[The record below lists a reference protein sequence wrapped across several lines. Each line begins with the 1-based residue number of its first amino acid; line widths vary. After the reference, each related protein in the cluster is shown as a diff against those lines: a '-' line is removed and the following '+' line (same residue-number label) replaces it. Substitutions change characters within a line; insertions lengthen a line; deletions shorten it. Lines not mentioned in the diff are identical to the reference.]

1 MKKAN
6 ACAQA
11 APNANEPGTGRIL
24 FCEKKSQTDPTE
36 FLRTNMEVDGSYLLA
51 RTLKEEG
58 VEHLFFLMGGPNY
71 EIINNSEDFGIKTID
86 FRHEQAASMAAHA
99 YARVTGKPGVTTAAS
114 GPGTLNLLTG
124 QYTAFV
130 DCAPMIT
137 LGGAGPISDFG
148 RDGFQE
154 IDQVA
159 IFEPVSKA
167 VMRPTDPARYPEQ
180 ISAAFRIATSGRPG
194 PVYIDCNEDVL
205 YGKVEEADA
214 VAPTRAAGR
223 ARPAG
228 DPDLVKQAVQ
238 LLSEASSPI
247 VFAGGG
253 VWWSQAYD
261 ELRQFVERTGIPFYT
276 SPMSRGLIPDD
287 HALSF
292 PAARSGAFR
301 QADVV
306 LVVGT
311 RFNWMMT
318 FGRRIS
324 EKSKIIQIDIHGAE
338 LGHNRSIEIG
348 IEGDA
353 KAVLQQMIDEA
364 DRTGFESKANS
375 KWIETLRQADLDRR
389 ERVAPLENS
398 EQQPIH
404 PLRLCKEL
412 REVMDRDAILTVDG
426 NEILH
431 YGRQSMPTYVPG
443 HRLNSGPSG
452 CMGVGLPYAIGAK
465 IAKPDK
471 QVVALHGDGSL
482 GMNVQDFDTAV
493 RHNLPMVIVVS
504 NNEGWTARVEGIRKP
519 GRELGFTRFDRVA
532 EALGGHG
539 ELVEDPNDIKPALER
554 AFDAGVPAIVNV
566 RTDPTARALS
576 SFVGSKME

>member
-1 MKKAN
+1 
-6 ACAQA
+6 
-11 APNANEPGTGRIL
+11 
-24 FCEKKSQTDPTE
+24 
-36 FLRTNMEVDGSYLLA
+36 MEVDGSYLVA

-71 EIINNSEDFGIKTID
+71 EIINNAEDMGIRTID
-86 FRHEQAASMAAHA
+86 FRHEHAAAMAAHA

-124 QYTAFV
+124 QYTAFI

-154 IDQVA
+154 IDQVG
-159 IFEPVSKA
+159 IFESVSKA
-167 VMRPTDPARYPEQ
+167 VMRPTDAARYPEHV
-180 ISAAFRIATSGRPG
+180 STAFRLATTGRPG

-205 YGKVEEADA
+205 YSKLDEDDA
-214 VAPTRAAGR
+214 VSPSRPSSS

-228 DPDLVKQAVQ
+228 DPDQINAAIKMLADA
-238 LLSEASSPI
+238 ESPI

-276 SPMSRGLIPDD
+276 APMSRGLIPDD
-287 HALSF
+287 HELSF
-292 PAARSGAFR
+292 PAARSSAFR
-301 QADVV
+301 QTDTV

-318 FGRRIS
+318 FGKRIAADA
-324 EKSKIIQIDIHGAE
+324 KIIQIDIHGAE
-338 LGHNRSIEIG
+338 IGHNRSVDIG

-353 KAVLQQMIDEA
+353 RAVLQQLNEAADTIGFQSKSDSKWVESLREA
-364 DRTGFESKANS
+364 DES
-375 KWIETLRQADLDRR
+375 RR

-398 EQQPIH
+398 DQRPIH

-412 REVMDRDAILTVDG
+412 RDVMDRDAILAVDG

-443 HRLNSGPSG
+443 HRLNSGPTG

-465 IAKPDK
+465 IAKPDT

-482 GMNVQDFDTAV
+482 GMNIQDFDTAV
-493 RHNLPMVIVVS
+493 R
-504 NNEGWTARVEGIRKP
+504 
-519 GRELGFTRFDRVA
+519 
-532 EALGGHG
+532 
-539 ELVEDPNDIKPALER
+539 
-554 AFDAGVPAIVNV
+554 
-566 RTDPTARALS
+566 
-576 SFVGSKME
+576 

>member
-1 MKKAN
+1 
-6 ACAQA
+6 
-11 APNANEPGTGRIL
+11 
-24 FCEKKSQTDPTE
+24 
-36 FLRTNMEVDGSYLLA
+36 MEVEGSYLVA

-58 VEHLFFLMGGPNY
+58 VEHLFYLMGGPNY
-71 EIINNSEDFGIKTID
+71 EIVNNSEDFGIKVTD

-124 QYTAFV
+124 QYTAWA

-154 IDQVA
+154 IDQVSV
-159 IFEPVSKA
+159 FEPVSKA
-167 VMRPTDPARYPEQ
+167 VMRPTDPGRYPEH
-180 ISAAFRIATSGRPG
+180 ISSAFRIATSGRPG
-194 PVYIDCNEDVL
+194 PVYIDMNEDVV
-205 YGKVEEADA
+205 YGKVEESEA
-214 VAPTRAAGR
+214 VSPSRAVGR

-228 DPDLVKQAVQ
+228 DPDLIKQAVKM
-238 LLSEASSPI
+238 LSEASSPMI
-247 VFAGGG
+247 FAGGG

-261 ELRQFVERTGIPFYT
+261 ELRQLVERMGIPFYT
-276 SPMSRGLIPDD
+276 SPMSRGLLPDD
-287 HALSF
+287 HDMSF

-301 QADVV
+301 GADVV

-311 RFNWMMT
+311 RMNWMLT
-318 FGRRIS
+318 FGQRIAAQ
-324 EKSKIIQIDIHGAE
+324 SKIIQIDILGSE
-338 LGHNRSIEIG
+338 LGHNRSVDVG

-353 KAVLQQMIDEA
+353 KTVLQQMIDEA
-364 DRTGFESKANS
+364 ERSGFESKAES
-375 KWIETLRQADLDRR
+375 KWIETLREADLSRR

-398 EQQPIH
+398 EQRPIH

-412 REVMDRDAILTVDG
+412 RDVMDRDAILAVDG

-431 YGRQSMPTYVPG
+431 FGRQSMPTFVPG

-452 CMGVGLPYAIGAK
+452 CMGVGLPYALGAQL
-465 IAKPDK
+465 AKPDK

-482 GMNVQDFDTAV
+482 GLNIQDFDTAV
-493 RHNLPMVIVVS
+493 RHNLPIVIVVS

-519 GRELGFTRFDRVA
+519 GRELGFTRFDKVA

-539 ELVEDPNDIKPALER
+539 ELVEDPNDIRPALER
-554 AFDAGVPAIVNV
+554 AFAAGVPAIVNV

-576 SFVGSKME
+576 AFVGSKME

>member
-1 MKKAN
+1 
-6 ACAQA
+6 
-11 APNANEPGTGRIL
+11 
-24 FCEKKSQTDPTE
+24 
-36 FLRTNMEVDGSYLLA
+36 MEVDGSYLVA

-86 FRHEQAASMAAHA
+86 FRHEQAASMAAHG
-99 YARVTGKPGVTTAAS
+99 YARVTGRPGVTTAAS

-154 IDQVA
+154 IDQVG

-180 ISAAFRIATSGRPG
+180 VSAAFRTATSGRPG

-205 YGKVEEADA
+205 YGKVDEADA
-214 VAPTRAAGR
+214 AAPPRAVGR
-223 ARPAG
+223 ARPSG
-228 DPDLVKQAVQ
+228 DPDLVRQAVK
-238 LLSEASSPI
+238 LLSEASSPMI
-247 VFAGGG
+247 FAGGG

-276 SPMSRGLIPDD
+276 SPMSRGLLPDD
-287 HALSF
+287 HEMSF

-311 RFNWMMT
+311 RFNWMIT
-318 FGRRIS
+318 FGNRIAPT
-324 EKSKIIQIDIHGAE
+324 SKIIQIDIHGAE
-338 LGHNRSIEIG
+338 LGHNRSIDIG

-353 KAVLQQMIDEA
+353 KAVLKQMID
-364 DRTGFESKANS
+364 DVGRSGFESKAES

-398 EQQPIH
+398 EQRPIH

-412 REVMDRDAILTVDG
+412 RDVMDRDAILAVDG

-431 YGRQSMPTYVPG
+431 YGRQSVPTYFPG

-465 IAKPDK
+465 IAKPEK

-482 GMNVQDFDTAV
+482 GMNIQDFDTAV
-493 RHNLPMVIVVS
+493 RHNLPIVIVVS

-519 GRELGFTRFDRVA
+519 GRELGFTRFDKVA
-532 EALGGHG
+532 EALGGYG
-539 ELVEDPNDIKPALER
+539 ELVEDPNDIRPALER

-576 SFVGSKME
+576 RFVGSKME

>member
-1 MKKAN
+1 
-6 ACAQA
+6 
-11 APNANEPGTGRIL
+11 
-24 FCEKKSQTDPTE
+24 
-36 FLRTNMEVDGSYLLA
+36 
-51 RTLKEEG
+51 
-58 VEHLFFLMGGPNY
+58 
-71 EIINNSEDFGIKTID
+71 
-86 FRHEQAASMAAHA
+86 
-99 YARVTGKPGVTTAAS
+99 
-114 GPGTLNLLTG
+114 
-124 QYTAFV
+124 
-130 DCAPMIT
+130 MIT
-137 LGGAGPISDFG
+137 LGGAGPISYFG

-180 ISAAFRIATSGRPG
+180 ISAAFRTATSGRPG

-205 YGKVEEADA
+205 YAQVEEADA
-214 VAPTRAAGR
+214 AAPPRAMAR

-228 DPDLVKQAVQ
+228 DGDLVKQAVQ
-238 LLSEASSPI
+238 LLSEASSPMI
-247 VFAGGG
+247 FAGGG

-276 SPMSRGLIPDD
+276 SPMSRGLLPDD
-287 HALSF
+287 HEMSF
-292 PAARSGAFR
+292 PAARSSAFR

-311 RFNWMMT
+311 RLNWMLT
-318 FGRRIS
+318 FGNRIAAT
-324 EKSKIIQIDIHGAE
+324 SKIIQIDIHGAE
-338 LGHNRSIEIG
+338 LGHNRSIDIG

-364 DRTGFESKANS
+364 NRTGFESKADS

-412 REVMDRDAILTVDG
+412 RDVMDRDAILTVDG

-431 YGRQSMPTYVPG
+431 FGRQSMPTYYPG

-482 GMNVQDFDTAV
+482 GMNIQDFDTAV
-493 RHNLPMVIVVS
+493 RYNLPIVIVVS

-519 GRELGFTRFDRVA
+519 GRELGFTRIDKVA
-532 EALGGHG
+532 EALGGYG
-539 ELVEDPNDIKPALER
+539 ELVEDPNDIRPALER

-566 RTDPTARALS
+566 HTDPTARALS
-576 SFVGSKME
+576 AFVGSKME

>member
-1 MKKAN
+1 
-6 ACAQA
+6 
-11 APNANEPGTGRIL
+11 
-24 FCEKKSQTDPTE
+24 
-36 FLRTNMEVDGSYLLA
+36 MEVDGSYLVA

-71 EIINNSEDFGIKTID
+71 EIINNAEDMGIRTID
-86 FRHEQAASMAAHA
+86 FRHEQAAAMAAHA

-124 QYTAFV
+124 QYTAFI

-154 IDQVA
+154 IDQVG

-167 VMRPTDPARYPEQ
+167 VMRPTDAARYPEHV
-180 ISAAFRIATSGRPG
+180 STAFRLATTGRPG

-205 YGKVEEADA
+205 YSKLDEDDA
-214 VAPTRAAGR
+214 VSPSRPSSA

-228 DPDLVKQAVQ
+228 DPDQINAAIKMLADA
-238 LLSEASSPI
+238 ESPI

-276 SPMSRGLIPDD
+276 APMSRGLIPDD
-287 HALSF
+287 HELSF
-292 PAARSGAFR
+292 PAARSSAFR
-301 QADVV
+301 QTDTV

-318 FGRRIS
+318 FGKRIAADA
-324 EKSKIIQIDIHGAE
+324 KIIQIDIHGAE
-338 LGHNRSIEIG
+338 IGHNRSVDIG

-353 KAVLQQMIDEA
+353 RTVLQQLNEAADTIGFQSKSDSKWVESLREA
-364 DRTGFESKANS
+364 DES
-375 KWIETLRQADLDRR
+375 RR
-389 ERVAPLENS
+389 ARVAPLENS
-398 EQQPIH
+398 DQRPIH

-412 REVMDRDAILTVDG
+412 RDVMDRDAILAVDG

-443 HRLNSGPSG
+443 HRLNSGPTG

-465 IAKPDK
+465 IAKPDT

-482 GMNVQDFDTAV
+482 GMNIQDFDTAV
-493 RHNLPMVIVVS
+493 RHNLPIVIVVS

-519 GRELGFTRFDRVA
+519 GRELGFTRFDKIA
-532 EALGGHG
+532 ESLGGHG
-539 ELVEDPNDIKPALER
+539 ELVEEPKDIRPALER

-576 SFVGSKME
+576 NFVGSKME

>member
-1 MKKAN
+1 
-6 ACAQA
+6 
-11 APNANEPGTGRIL
+11 
-24 FCEKKSQTDPTE
+24 
-36 FLRTNMEVDGSYLLA
+36 MEVDGSYLLA

-180 ISAAFRIATSGRPG
+180 VSAAFRIATSGRPG

-261 ELRQFVERTGIPFYT
+261 ELRQLVERTGIPFYT

-353 KAVLQQMIDEA
+353 KAVLQQMIHEA

>member
-1 MKKAN
+1 
-6 ACAQA
+6 
-11 APNANEPGTGRIL
+11 
-24 FCEKKSQTDPTE
+24 
-36 FLRTNMEVDGSYLLA
+36 MEVEGSYLVA

-71 EIINNSEDFGIKTID
+71 EIINNAEDFGIKVTD
-86 FRHEQAASMAAHA
+86 FRHEQAASMAAHG

-124 QYTAFV
+124 QYTAWA

-154 IDQVA
+154 VDQVGV
-159 IFEPVSKA
+159 FEPISKA
-167 VMRPTDPARYPEQ
+167 VMRPTDPARYPEH
-180 ISAAFRIATSGRPG
+180 ISTAFRLSTSGRPG
-194 PVYIDCNEDVL
+194 PVYVDCNEDVL
-205 YGKVEEADA
+205 YGKVEEAEVPSA
-214 VAPTRAAGR
+214 TRVSGR

-228 DPDLVKQAVQ
+228 DPDLIKQAVK
-238 LLSEASSPI
+238 LLSQSKRPI

-253 VWWSQAYD
+253 VWWSQAYS
-261 ELRQFVERTGIPFYT
+261 ELRSLVERTGIPFYT
-276 SPMSRGLIPDD
+276 SPMSRGLLPDD
-287 HALSF
+287 HEMSF

-301 QADVV
+301 RADVV

-318 FGRRIS
+318 FGKRIA
-324 EKSKIIQIDIHGAE
+324 EESKVIQIDIHGAE
-338 LGHNRSIEIG
+338 LGHNRSVDVG

-353 KAVLQQMIDEA
+353 KIVLQQMIDQVEL
-364 DRTGFESKANS
+364 TGFESKAGTE
-375 KWIETLRQADLDRR
+375 WIESLREADAARR

-398 EQQPIH
+398 TQRPIH
-404 PLRLCKEL
+404 PLRLCKDL
-412 REVMDRDAILTVDG
+412 RDVMDRDAILTVDG

-431 YGRQSMPTYVPG
+431 FGRQSMPTYVPG

-465 IAKPDK
+465 MAKPDK

-493 RHNLPMVIVVS
+493 RHNLPIIIVVS

-519 GRELGFTRFDRVA
+519 GRELGFTRFDKIA

-539 ELVEDPNDIKPALER
+539 ELVEDPEDLTGAFER

-566 RTDPTARALS
+566 RTDPTSRALS
-576 SFVGSKME
+576 NFVGSKME

>member
-1 MKKAN
+1 
-6 ACAQA
+6 
-11 APNANEPGTGRIL
+11 
-24 FCEKKSQTDPTE
+24 
-36 FLRTNMEVDGSYLLA
+36 MEVDGSYLVA

-86 FRHEQAASMAAHA
+86 FRHEQAASMAAHG
-99 YARVTGKPGVTTAAS
+99 YARVTGRPGVTTAAS

-154 IDQVA
+154 IDQVG

-180 ISAAFRIATSGRPG
+180 VSAAFRTATSGRPG

-205 YGKVEEADA
+205 YGKVDEADA
-214 VAPTRAAGR
+214 AAPPRAVGR
-223 ARPAG
+223 ARPSG
-228 DPDLVKQAVQ
+228 DPDLVRQAVK
-238 LLSEASSPI
+238 LLSEASSPMI
-247 VFAGGG
+247 FAGGG

-276 SPMSRGLIPDD
+276 SPMSRGLLPDD
-287 HALSF
+287 HEMSF

-318 FGRRIS
+318 FGNRIAPT
-324 EKSKIIQIDIHGAE
+324 SKIIQIDIHGAE
-338 LGHNRSIEIG
+338 LGHNRSIDIG

-353 KAVLQQMIDEA
+353 KAVLKQMIDEVG
-364 DRTGFESKANS
+364 RSGFESKAES

-398 EQQPIH
+398 EQRPIH

-412 REVMDRDAILTVDG
+412 RDVMDRDAILAVDG

-431 YGRQSMPTYVPG
+431 YGRQSVPTYFPG

-465 IAKPDK
+465 IAKPEK

-482 GMNVQDFDTAV
+482 GMNIQDFDTAV
-493 RHNLPMVIVVS
+493 RHNLPIVIVVS

-519 GRELGFTRFDRVA
+519 GRELGFTRFDKVA
-532 EALGGHG
+532 EALGGYG
-539 ELVEDPNDIKPALER
+539 ELVEDPNDIRPALER

-566 RTDPTARALS
+566 RSDPTARALS
-576 SFVGSKME
+576 RFVGSKME

>member
-1 MKKAN
+1 
-6 ACAQA
+6 
-11 APNANEPGTGRIL
+11 
-24 FCEKKSQTDPTE
+24 
-36 FLRTNMEVDGSYLLA
+36 MEVDGSYLVA

-71 EIINNSEDFGIKTID
+71 EIVNNSEDFGIKTID
-86 FRHEQAASMAAHA
+86 FRHEQAASMAAHG

-154 IDQVA
+154 IDQVS

-167 VMRPTDPARYPEQ
+167 VMRPTDPARYPDH
-180 ISAAFRIATSGRPG
+180 ISTAFRIATSGRPG

-205 YGKVEEADA
+205 YGKVDEAD
-214 VAPTRAAGR
+214 VIAPTRPVSR
-223 ARPAG
+223 SRPTG
-228 DPDLVKQAVQ
+228 DPDLVRQAVQ
-238 LLSEASSPI
+238 LLSEASSPMI
-247 VFAGGG
+247 FAGGG

-276 SPMSRGLIPDD
+276 SPMSRGLLPDD
-287 HALSF
+287 HEMSF

-318 FGRRIS
+318 FGRRIAAG
-324 EKSKIIQIDIHGAE
+324 SKVIQIDIHGAE
-338 LGHNRSIEIG
+338 LGHNRSIDVG

-353 KAVLQQMIDEA
+353 RAVLQQMLDEA
-364 DRTGFESKANS
+364 DRTGFESKENS
-375 KWIETLRQADLDRR
+375 KWVETLRQADLDRR

-398 EQQPIH
+398 EQRPIH

-412 REVMDRDAILTVDG
+412 RDVMDRDAILTVDG

-431 YGRQSMPTYVPG
+431 FGRQSVPTYVPG

-452 CMGVGLPYAIGAK
+452 CMGVGLPYALGAK
-465 IAKPDK
+465 IARPDK

-482 GMNVQDFDTAV
+482 GLNIQDFDTAV
-493 RHNLPMVIVVS
+493 RHNLPIVIVVS

-539 ELVEDPNDIKPALER
+539 ELVEDPNEIRPALER

-576 SFVGSKME
+576 RFVGSKME

>member
-1 MKKAN
+1 
-6 ACAQA
+6 
-11 APNANEPGTGRIL
+11 
-24 FCEKKSQTDPTE
+24 
-36 FLRTNMEVDGSYLLA
+36 MEVDGSYLLA

-86 FRHEQAASMAAHA
+86 FRHEQAASMAAHG

-180 ISAAFRIATSGRPG
+180 VSAAFRIATSGRPG

-205 YGKVEEADA
+205 YGKVEEADV

-228 DPDLVKQAVQ
+228 DPDLVRQAVQ

-261 ELRQFVERTGIPFYT
+261 ELRQLVERTGIPFYT

-338 LGHNRSIEIG
+338 LGHNRSIDIG

>member
-1 MKKAN
+1 
-6 ACAQA
+6 
-11 APNANEPGTGRIL
+11 
-24 FCEKKSQTDPTE
+24 
-36 FLRTNMEVDGSYLLA
+36 MEVDGSYLLA

-71 EIINNSEDFGIKTID
+71 EIINNSEDLGIKAID
-86 FRHEQAASMAAHA
+86 FRHEQAASMAAHG

-124 QYTAFV
+124 QYTAWA

-137 LGGAGPISDFG
+137 LGGAGPIEDFG

-154 IDQVA
+154 IDQVSV
-159 IFEPVSKA
+159 FEPISKA
-167 VMRPTDPARYPEQ
+167 VMRPTDPARYPEH
-180 ISAAFRIATSGRPG
+180 ISTAFRLATTGRPG

-205 YGKVEEADA
+205 YGKVDESEA
-214 VAPTRAAGR
+214 VIPTRVSGR

-228 DPDLVKQAVQ
+228 DPDQIKQAIKM
-238 LLSEASSPI
+238 LSEADSPM

-253 VWWSQAYD
+253 VWWSQAHN
-261 ELRQFVERTGIPFYT
+261 ELRQLVERLGIPFYT
-276 SPMSRGLIPDD
+276 SPMSRGLLPDD
-287 HALSF
+287 HEMSF

-311 RFNWMMT
+311 RMNWMMT
-318 FGRRIS
+318 FGKRIAA
-324 EKSKIIQIDIHGAE
+324 ESKLIQIDIHGAE
-338 LGHNRSIEIG
+338 LGHNRSVDIG

-353 KAVLQQMIDEA
+353 KAVLQQLIDEA
-364 DRTGFESKANS
+364 ERTGFESKS
-375 KWIETLRQADLDRR
+375 DSPWIETLREADLARR

-398 EQQPIH
+398 DQRPIH

-412 REVMDRDAILTVDG
+412 RDVMDRDAILTVDG

-431 YGRQSMPTYVPG
+431 YGRQSMPTYEPG

-471 QVVALHGDGSL
+471 QVVSLHGDGSL

-493 RHNLPMVIVVS
+493 RHNLPIVVVVS

-519 GRELGFTRFDRVA
+519 GRELGFTRFDKVA

-539 ELVEDPNDIKPALER
+539 ELVEDPKDLQPALER

-576 SFVGSKME
+576 RFVGSKME

>member
-1 MKKAN
+1 
-6 ACAQA
+6 
-11 APNANEPGTGRIL
+11 
-24 FCEKKSQTDPTE
+24 
-36 FLRTNMEVDGSYLLA
+36 MEVDGSYLLA

-58 VEHLFFLMGGPNY
+58 VEHLFYLMGGPNY
-71 EIINNSEDFGIKTID
+71 EIINHSEDLGIKAID
-86 FRHEQAASMAAHA
+86 FRHEQAASMAAHG

-124 QYTAFV
+124 QYTAWV
-130 DCAPMIT
+130 DGAPMIT
-137 LGGAGPISDFG
+137 LGGAGPIEDFG
-148 RDGFQE
+148 RGGFQE
-154 IDQVA
+154 VDQVG
-159 IFEPVSKA
+159 IFEPISKA
-167 VMRPTDPARYPEQ
+167 VMRPTDPVRYPEQ
-180 ISAAFRIATSGRPG
+180 ISTAFRIATTGRPG
-194 PVYIDCNEDVL
+194 PVYVDCNEDVL
-205 YGKVEEADA
+205 YGKVEESDA
-214 VAPTRAAGR
+214 AVPSRALGR

-228 DPDLVKQAVQ
+228 DPDLIKQAVKM
-238 LLSEASSPI
+238 LSEASNPM

-261 ELRQFVERTGIPFYT
+261 ELRLLVERMGIPFYT
-276 SPMSRGLIPDD
+276 SPMSRGLLPDD
-287 HALSF
+287 HEMSF

-301 QADVV
+301 GADVV

-311 RFNWMMT
+311 RMNWMMT
-318 FGRRIS
+318 FGERIAA
-324 EKSKIIQIDIHGAE
+324 ESKIIQIDIHGAE
-338 LGHNRSIEIG
+338 LGHNRSVDVG

-353 KAVLQQMIDEA
+353 KAVLQQFVDEA
-364 DRTGFESKANS
+364 DRIGFESKANS
-375 KWIETLRQADLDRR
+375 KWIEKLREADLSRR

-398 EQQPIH
+398 DQQPIH

-412 REVMDRDAILTVDG
+412 REVMDRDSILAVDG

-431 YGRQSMPTYVPG
+431 FGRQSMPTYMPG

-452 CMGVGLPYAIGAK
+452 CMGVGLPYALGAK

-482 GMNVQDFDTAV
+482 GMNIQDFDTAV
-493 RHNLPMVIVVS
+493 RHNLPVVIVVS

-519 GRELGFTRFDRVA
+519 GRELGFTRFDKVA

-539 ELVEDPNDIKPALER
+539 ELVEDPKDLKPAFER
-554 AFDAGVPAIVNV
+554 AFTSGVPAIVNV

-576 SFVGSKME
+576 RFVGSKME

>member
-1 MKKAN
+1 
-6 ACAQA
+6 
-11 APNANEPGTGRIL
+11 
-24 FCEKKSQTDPTE
+24 
-36 FLRTNMEVDGSYLLA
+36 MEVDGSYLVA

-86 FRHEQAASMAAHA
+86 FRHEQAASMAAHG
-99 YARVTGKPGVTTAAS
+99 YARVTGRPGVTTAAS

-154 IDQVA
+154 LDQVG

-180 ISAAFRIATSGRPG
+180 VSAAFRTATSGRPG

-205 YGKVEEADA
+205 YGKVDEADA
-214 VAPTRAAGR
+214 AAPPRAVGR
-223 ARPAG
+223 ARPSG
-228 DPDLVKQAVQ
+228 DPDLVRQAVK
-238 LLSEASSPI
+238 LLSEASSPMI
-247 VFAGGG
+247 FAGGG

-276 SPMSRGLIPDD
+276 SPMSRGLLPDD
-287 HALSF
+287 HEMSF

-311 RFNWMMT
+311 RFNWMIT
-318 FGRRIS
+318 FGNRIAPT
-324 EKSKIIQIDIHGAE
+324 SKIIQIDIHGAE
-338 LGHNRSIEIG
+338 LGHNRSIDIG

-353 KAVLQQMIDEA
+353 KAVLKQMIDEVG
-364 DRTGFESKANS
+364 RSGFESKAES

-398 EQQPIH
+398 EQRPIH

-412 REVMDRDAILTVDG
+412 RDVMDRDAIIAVDG

-431 YGRQSMPTYVPG
+431 YGRQSVPTYFPG

-465 IAKPDK
+465 IAKPEK

-482 GMNVQDFDTAV
+482 GMNIQDFDTAV
-493 RHNLPMVIVVS
+493 RHNLPIVIVVS

-519 GRELGFTRFDRVA
+519 GRELGFTRFDKVA
-532 EALGGHG
+532 EALGGYG
-539 ELVEDPNDIKPALER
+539 ELVEDPNDIRPALER

-576 SFVGSKME
+576 RFVGSKME

>member
-1 MKKAN
+1 
-6 ACAQA
+6 
-11 APNANEPGTGRIL
+11 
-24 FCEKKSQTDPTE
+24 
-36 FLRTNMEVDGSYLLA
+36 MEVEGSYLVA

-71 EIINNSEDFGIKTID
+71 EIINNAEDFGIKVTD
-86 FRHEQAASMAAHA
+86 FRHEQAASMAAHG

-124 QYTAFV
+124 QYTAWA

-154 IDQVA
+154 VDQVGV
-159 IFEPVSKA
+159 FEPISKA
-167 VMRPTDPARYPEQ
+167 VMRPTDPARYPEH
-180 ISAAFRIATSGRPG
+180 ISTAFRLSTSGRPG
-194 PVYIDCNEDVL
+194 PVYVDCNEDVL
-205 YGKVEEADA
+205 YGKVEETEVPSA
-214 VAPTRAAGR
+214 TRVSGR

-228 DPDLVKQAVQ
+228 DPDLIKQAVK
-238 LLSEASSPI
+238 LLSQSKRPI

-261 ELRQFVERTGIPFYT
+261 ELRTLVERTGIPFYT
-276 SPMSRGLIPDD
+276 SPMSRGLLPDD
-287 HALSF
+287 HEMSF

-301 QADVV
+301 RADVV

-318 FGRRIS
+318 FGKRIA
-324 EKSKIIQIDIHGAE
+324 EESKVIQIDIHGAE
-338 LGHNRSIEIG
+338 LGHNRSVDVG

-353 KAVLQQMIDEA
+353 KIVLQQMIDQVES
-364 DRTGFESKANS
+364 TGFESKAETE
-375 KWIETLRQADLDRR
+375 WIESLREADAARR

-398 EQQPIH
+398 TQRPIH
-404 PLRLCKEL
+404 PLRLCKDL
-412 REVMDRDAILTVDG
+412 RDVMDRDAILTVDG

-431 YGRQSMPTYVPG
+431 FGRQSMPTYVPG

-465 IAKPDK
+465 MAKPDK
-471 QVVALHGDGSL
+471 QVVSLHGDGSL

-493 RHNLPMVIVVS
+493 RHNLPIIIVVS

-519 GRELGFTRFDRVA
+519 GRELGFTRFDKIA

-539 ELVEDPNDIKPALER
+539 ELVEDPADLTGALAR

-566 RTDPTARALS
+566 RTDPTSRALS
-576 SFVGSKME
+576 NFVGSKME

>member
-1 MKKAN
+1 
-6 ACAQA
+6 
-11 APNANEPGTGRIL
+11 
-24 FCEKKSQTDPTE
+24 
-36 FLRTNMEVDGSYLLA
+36 MEVDGSYLVA

-71 EIINNSEDFGIKTID
+71 EIINNSEDFEIKTID
-86 FRHEQAASMAAHA
+86 FRHEQAASMAAHG

-180 ISAAFRIATSGRPG
+180 ISAAFRTATSGRPG

-205 YGKVEEADA
+205 YAKVEEADA
-214 VAPTRAAGR
+214 AAPPRAMAR

-228 DPDLVKQAVQ
+228 DGDLVKQAVQ
-238 LLSEASSPI
+238 LLSEASSPMI
-247 VFAGGG
+247 FAGGG

-276 SPMSRGLIPDD
+276 SPMSRGLLPDD
-287 HALSF
+287 HEMSF
-292 PAARSGAFR
+292 PAARSSAFR

-311 RFNWMMT
+311 RLNWMLT
-318 FGRRIS
+318 FGNRIAAT
-324 EKSKIIQIDIHGAE
+324 SKIIQIDIHGAE
-338 LGHNRSIEIG
+338 LGHNRSIDIG

-364 DRTGFESKANS
+364 DRTGFESKADS

-412 REVMDRDAILTVDG
+412 RDVMDRDAILTVDG

-431 YGRQSMPTYVPG
+431 FGRQSMPTYYPG

-482 GMNVQDFDTAV
+482 GMNIQDFDTAV
-493 RHNLPMVIVVS
+493 RYNLPIVIVVS

-519 GRELGFTRFDRVA
+519 GRELGFTRFDKVA
-532 EALGGHG
+532 EALGGYG
-539 ELVEDPNDIKPALER
+539 ELVEDPNDIRPALER

-566 RTDPTARALS
+566 HTDPTARALS
-576 SFVGSKME
+576 AFVGSKME

>member
-1 MKKAN
+1 
-6 ACAQA
+6 
-11 APNANEPGTGRIL
+11 
-24 FCEKKSQTDPTE
+24 
-36 FLRTNMEVDGSYLLA
+36 MEVEGSYLVA

-58 VEHLFFLMGGPNY
+58 VEHLFYLMGGPNY
-71 EIINNSEDFGIKTID
+71 EIVNNSEDFGIKVTD

-124 QYTAFV
+124 QYVAWA

-154 IDQVA
+154 IDQVSV
-159 IFEPVSKA
+159 FEPVSKA
-167 VMRPTDPARYPEQ
+167 VMRPTDPGRYPEH
-180 ISAAFRIATSGRPG
+180 ISTAFRIATSGRPG
-194 PVYIDCNEDVL
+194 PVYIDMNEDVV
-205 YGKVEEADA
+205 YGKVEESEA
-214 VAPTRAAGR
+214 VSPSRAVGR

-228 DPDLVKQAVQ
+228 DPDLIKQAVK
-238 LLSEASSPI
+238 LLSEASSPMI
-247 VFAGGG
+247 FAGGG

-261 ELRQFVERTGIPFYT
+261 ELRALVERMGIPFYT
-276 SPMSRGLIPDD
+276 SPMSRGLLPDD
-287 HALSF
+287 HEMSF

-301 QADVV
+301 GADVV

-311 RFNWMMT
+311 RMNWMLT
-318 FGRRIS
+318 FGQRIAAQ
-324 EKSKIIQIDIHGAE
+324 SKIIQIDILGSE
-338 LGHNRSIEIG
+338 LGHNRSVDVG

-353 KAVLQQMIDEA
+353 KTVLQQMIDEA
-364 DRTGFESKANS
+364 ECSGFESKAES
-375 KWIETLRQADLDRR
+375 KWIETLREADLSRR

-398 EQQPIH
+398 DQQPIH

-412 REVMDRDAILTVDG
+412 RDVMDRDAILAVDG

-431 YGRQSMPTYVPG
+431 FGRQSMPTYVPG

-452 CMGVGLPYAIGAK
+452 SMGVGLPYALGAQL
-465 IAKPDK
+465 AKPDK

-482 GMNVQDFDTAV
+482 GLNIMDFDTAV
-493 RHNLPMVIVVS
+493 RHNLPIVIVVS

-519 GRELGFTRFDRVA
+519 GRELGFTRFDKIA

-539 ELVEDPNDIKPALER
+539 ELVEDPKDIQPALER
-554 AFDAGVPAIVNV
+554 AFAAGVPAIVNV

-576 SFVGSKME
+576 AFVGSKME

>member
-1 MKKAN
+1 
-6 ACAQA
+6 
-11 APNANEPGTGRIL
+11 
-24 FCEKKSQTDPTE
+24 
-36 FLRTNMEVDGSYLLA
+36 MEVDGSYLVA

-86 FRHEQAASMAAHA
+86 FRHEQAASMAAHG
-99 YARVTGKPGVTTAAS
+99 YARVTGRPGVTTAAS

-154 IDQVA
+154 IDQVG

-180 ISAAFRIATSGRPG
+180 VSAAFRTATSGRPG

-205 YGKVEEADA
+205 YGKVDEADA
-214 VAPTRAAGR
+214 AAPPRAVGR
-223 ARPAG
+223 ARPSG
-228 DPDLVKQAVQ
+228 DPDLVRQAVK
-238 LLSEASSPI
+238 LLSEASSPMI
-247 VFAGGG
+247 FAGGG

-276 SPMSRGLIPDD
+276 SPMSRGLLPDD
-287 HALSF
+287 HEMSF

-311 RFNWMMT
+311 RFNWMIT
-318 FGRRIS
+318 FGNRIAPT
-324 EKSKIIQIDIHGAE
+324 SKIIQIDIHGAE
-338 LGHNRSIEIG
+338 LGHNRSIDIG

-353 KAVLQQMIDEA
+353 KAVLKQMIDEVG
-364 DRTGFESKANS
+364 RSGFESKAES

-398 EQQPIH
+398 EQRPIH

-412 REVMDRDAILTVDG
+412 RDVMDRDAILAVDG

-431 YGRQSMPTYVPG
+431 YGRQSVPTYFPG

-465 IAKPDK
+465 IAKPEK

-482 GMNVQDFDTAV
+482 GMNIQDFDTAV
-493 RHNLPMVIVVS
+493 RHNLPIVIVVS

-519 GRELGFTRFDRVA
+519 GRELGFTRFDKVA
-532 EALGGHG
+532 EALGGYG
-539 ELVEDPNDIKPALER
+539 ELVEDPNDIRPALER

-566 RTDPTARALS
+566 CTDPTARALS
-576 SFVGSKME
+576 RFVGSKME

>member
-1 MKKAN
+1 
-6 ACAQA
+6 
-11 APNANEPGTGRIL
+11 
-24 FCEKKSQTDPTE
+24 
-36 FLRTNMEVDGSYLLA
+36 MEVDGSYLVA

-71 EIINNSEDFGIKTID
+71 EIVNNSEDFGIKTID
-86 FRHEQAASMAAHA
+86 FRHEQAASMAAHG

-167 VMRPTDPARYPEQ
+167 VMRPTDPARYPDH
-180 ISAAFRIATSGRPG
+180 ISTAFRLATTGRPG

-205 YGKVEEADA
+205 YGKVDEAD
-214 VAPTRAAGR
+214 VIAPTRPVSR
-223 ARPAG
+223 SRPTG
-228 DPDLVKQAVQ
+228 DPDLVRQAVQ
-238 LLSEASSPI
+238 LLSEASSPMI
-247 VFAGGG
+247 FAGGG

-276 SPMSRGLIPDD
+276 SPMSRGLLPDD
-287 HALSF
+287 HEMSF

-318 FGRRIS
+318 FGRRIAAG
-324 EKSKIIQIDIHGAE
+324 SKVIQIDIHGAE
-338 LGHNRSIEIG
+338 LGHNRSIDVG

-353 KAVLQQMIDEA
+353 RAVLQQMLDEA
-364 DRTGFESKANS
+364 DRTGFESKENS
-375 KWIETLRQADLDRR
+375 KWVETLRQADLDRR

-398 EQQPIH
+398 EQRPIH

-412 REVMDRDAILTVDG
+412 RDVMDRDAILTVDG

-431 YGRQSMPTYVPG
+431 FGRQSVPTYVPG

-452 CMGVGLPYAIGAK
+452 CMGVGLPYALGAK
-465 IAKPDK
+465 IARPDK

-482 GMNVQDFDTAV
+482 GLNIQDFDTAV
-493 RHNLPMVIVVS
+493 RHNLPIVIVVS

-539 ELVEDPNDIKPALER
+539 ELVEDPNEIRPALER

-576 SFVGSKME
+576 RFVGSKME

>member
-1 MKKAN
+1 
-6 ACAQA
+6 
-11 APNANEPGTGRIL
+11 
-24 FCEKKSQTDPTE
+24 
-36 FLRTNMEVDGSYLLA
+36 MEVDGSYLVA

-71 EIINNSEDFGIKTID
+71 EIINNSADFGIKVTD

-99 YARVTGKPGVTTAAS
+99 YARVTGRPGVTTAAS

-154 IDQVA
+154 IDQVG

-180 ISAAFRIATSGRPG
+180 VSTAFRIATSGRPG
-194 PVYIDCNEDVL
+194 PVYIDCNEDIL
-205 YGKVEEADA
+205 YGKVELKN
-214 VAPTRAAGR
+214 AAMPAGALGR

-228 DPDLVKQAVQ
+228 DHDLIKRAVKM
-238 LLSEASSPI
+238 LSEASSPI

-276 SPMSRGLIPDD
+276 SPMSRGLLPDD
-287 HALSF
+287 HEMSF

-301 QADVV
+301 GADVV

-318 FGRRIS
+318 FGNRIAT
-324 EKSKIIQIDIHGAE
+324 ESKVIQIDIHGAE
-338 LGHNRSIEIG
+338 IGHNRSVDIG

-353 KAVLQQMIDEA
+353 KSVLQQML
-364 DRTGFESKANS
+364 DRVESSGFKSKANS
-375 KWIETLRQADLDRR
+375 DWIVNLRQADLDRR

-404 PLRLCKEL
+404 PLRLCKDL
-412 REVMDRDAILTVDG
+412 REIMDRDAILTVDG

-431 YGRQSMPTYVPG
+431 YGRQSMPTFLPG
-443 HRLNSGPSG
+443 HRLNSGPTG

-482 GMNVQDFDTAV
+482 GMNIQDFDTAV
-493 RHNLPMVIVVS
+493 RHKLPILIVVS

-519 GRELGFTRFDRVA
+519 GRELGFTRFDKVA
-532 EALGGHG
+532 EALGGYG
-539 ELVEDPNDIKPALER
+539 ELVEQPKDIKPAITR
-554 AFDAGVPAIVNV
+554 AIASGVPAIVNV

-576 SFVGSKME
+576 NFVGSKME

>member
-1 MKKAN
+1 
-6 ACAQA
+6 
-11 APNANEPGTGRIL
+11 
-24 FCEKKSQTDPTE
+24 
-36 FLRTNMEVDGSYLLA
+36 MEVDGSYLVA

-71 EIINNSEDFGIKTID
+71 EIINNAEDMGIRTID
-86 FRHEQAASMAAHA
+86 FRHEQAAAMAAHA

-154 IDQVA
+154 IDQVG

-167 VMRPTDPARYPEQ
+167 VMRPTDAARYPEHV
-180 ISAAFRIATSGRPG
+180 STAFRLATTGRPG

-205 YGKVEEADA
+205 YSKLDEDDA
-214 VAPTRAAGR
+214 VSPSRPSSA

-228 DPDLVKQAVQ
+228 DPDQINAAIKMLADA
-238 LLSEASSPI
+238 ESPI

-276 SPMSRGLIPDD
+276 APMSRGLIPDD
-287 HALSF
+287 HELSF
-292 PAARSGAFR
+292 PAARSSAFR
-301 QADVV
+301 QTDTV

-318 FGRRIS
+318 FGKRIAADA
-324 EKSKIIQIDIHGAE
+324 KIIQIDIHGAE
-338 LGHNRSIEIG
+338 IGHNRSVDIG

-353 KAVLQQMIDEA
+353 RAVLQQLNEAADSIGFQSKSDSKWVESLREA
-364 DRTGFESKANS
+364 DES
-375 KWIETLRQADLDRR
+375 RR

-398 EQQPIH
+398 DQRPIH

-412 REVMDRDAILTVDG
+412 REVMDRDAILAVDG

-443 HRLNSGPSG
+443 HRLNSGPTG

-465 IAKPDK
+465 IAKPDT

-482 GMNVQDFDTAV
+482 GMNIQDFDTAV
-493 RHNLPMVIVVS
+493 RHNLPIVIVVS

-519 GRELGFTRFDRVA
+519 GRELGFTRFDKIA
-532 EALGGHG
+532 ESLGGHG
-539 ELVEDPNDIKPALER
+539 ELVEEPKDIRPALER

-576 SFVGSKME
+576 NFVGSKME

>member
-1 MKKAN
+1 
-6 ACAQA
+6 
-11 APNANEPGTGRIL
+11 
-24 FCEKKSQTDPTE
+24 
-36 FLRTNMEVDGSYLLA
+36 MEVDGSYLVA

-71 EIINNSEDFGIKTID
+71 EIINNSEDFGIKVTD

-130 DCAPMIT
+130 DCAPMVT

-154 IDQVA
+154 IDQVGV
-159 IFEPVSKA
+159 FEPVSKA

-180 ISAAFRIATSGRPG
+180 VSTAFRLATSGRPG
-194 PVYIDCNEDVL
+194 PVYIDCNEDIL
-205 YGKVEEADA
+205 YGKVELKNAA
-214 VAPTRAAGR
+214 MPARALGR

-228 DPDLVKQAVQ
+228 DHDLIKRAVKM
-238 LLSEASSPI
+238 LSEASSPI

-276 SPMSRGLIPDD
+276 SPMSRGLLPDD
-287 HALSF
+287 HEMSF

-301 QADVV
+301 GADVV

-318 FGRRIS
+318 FGNRIS
-324 EKSKIIQIDIHGAE
+324 TESKVIQIDIHGAE
-338 LGHNRSIEIG
+338 IGHNRSVDIG

-353 KAVLQQMIDEA
+353 KSVLQQML
-364 DRTGFESKANS
+364 DRVESTGFKSKANS
-375 KWIETLRQADLDRR
+375 DWIVNLRQADLDRR

-404 PLRLCKEL
+404 PLRLCKDL
-412 REVMDRDAILTVDG
+412 REIMDRDAILTVDG

-431 YGRQSMPTYVPG
+431 YGRQSMPTFLPG
-443 HRLNSGPSG
+443 HRLNSGPTG

-471 QVVALHGDGSL
+471 QVVTLHGDGSL
-482 GMNVQDFDTAV
+482 GMNIQDFDTAV
-493 RHNLPMVIVVS
+493 RHKLPILIVVS

-519 GRELGFTRFDRVA
+519 GRELGFTRFDKVA
-532 EALGGHG
+532 EALGGYG
-539 ELVEDPNDIKPALER
+539 ELVEQPKDIKPAITR
-554 AFDAGVPAIVNV
+554 AIASGVPAIVNV

-576 SFVGSKME
+576 NFVGSKME

>member
-1 MKKAN
+1 
-6 ACAQA
+6 
-11 APNANEPGTGRIL
+11 
-24 FCEKKSQTDPTE
+24 
-36 FLRTNMEVDGSYLLA
+36 MEVDGSYLVA

-86 FRHEQAASMAAHA
+86 FRHEQAASMAAHG
-99 YARVTGKPGVTTAAS
+99 YARVTGRPGVTTAAS

-154 IDQVA
+154 IDQVG

-180 ISAAFRIATSGRPG
+180 VSAAFRTATSGRPG

-205 YGKVEEADA
+205 YGKVDEADA
-214 VAPTRAAGR
+214 AAPPRAVGR
-223 ARPAG
+223 ARPSG
-228 DPDLVKQAVQ
+228 DPDLVRQAVQ
-238 LLSEASSPI
+238 LLSEASSPMI
-247 VFAGGG
+247 FAGGG

-276 SPMSRGLIPDD
+276 SPMSRGLLPDD
-287 HALSF
+287 HEMSF

-318 FGRRIS
+318 FGNRIAPTS
-324 EKSKIIQIDIHGAE
+324 IIIQIDIHGAE
-338 LGHNRSIEIG
+338 LGHNRSIDIG

-353 KAVLQQMIDEA
+353 KAVLKQMLA
-364 DRTGFESKANS
+364 AVGRSGFESKAES

-398 EQQPIH
+398 EQRPIH

-412 REVMDRDAILTVDG
+412 RDVMDRDAILAVDG

-431 YGRQSMPTYVPG
+431 YGRQSVPTYFPG

-465 IAKPDK
+465 IAKPEK

-482 GMNVQDFDTAV
+482 GMNIQDFDTAV
-493 RHNLPMVIVVS
+493 RHNLPIVIVVS

-519 GRELGFTRFDRVA
+519 GRELGFTRFDKVA
-532 EALGGHG
+532 EALGGYG
-539 ELVEDPNDIKPALER
+539 ELVEDPNDIRPALER

-566 RTDPTARALS
+566 RTAPTARAFS
-576 SFVGSKME
+576 RFVGSKME

>member
-1 MKKAN
+1 
-6 ACAQA
+6 
-11 APNANEPGTGRIL
+11 
-24 FCEKKSQTDPTE
+24 
-36 FLRTNMEVDGSYLLA
+36 MEVDGSYLVA

-71 EIINNSEDFGIKTID
+71 EIINNAEDMGIRTID
-86 FRHEQAASMAAHA
+86 FRHEQAAAMAAHA

-124 QYTAFV
+124 QYTAYV

-154 IDQVA
+154 IDQMG

-167 VMRPTDPARYPEQ
+167 VMRPTDAARYPEHV
-180 ISAAFRIATSGRPG
+180 STAFRLATTGRPG

-205 YGKVEEADA
+205 YSKLEEDDA
-214 VAPTRAAGR
+214 VSPSRPTSA

-228 DPDLVKQAVQ
+228 DPDQVKAAIQM
-238 LLSEASSPI
+238 LSDAESPI
-247 VFAGGG
+247 IFAGGG

-276 SPMSRGLIPDD
+276 APMSRGLIADD
-287 HALSF
+287 HELSF
-292 PAARSGAFR
+292 PAARSTAFR
-301 QADVV
+301 QTDAV

-318 FGRRIS
+318 FGKRIAADA
-324 EKSKIIQIDIHGAE
+324 KIIQIDIHGAE
-338 LGHNRSIEIG
+338 IGHNRSVDIG

-353 KAVLQQMIDEA
+353 RTVLQQLNDAADTIGFQSKSDSKWVESLREA
-364 DRTGFESKANS
+364 DES
-375 KWIETLRQADLDRR
+375 RR

-398 EQQPIH
+398 DQRPIH

-412 REVMDRDAILTVDG
+412 REVMDRDAILAVDG

-443 HRLNSGPSG
+443 HRLNSGPTG

-465 IAKPDK
+465 IAKPDT

-482 GMNVQDFDTAV
+482 GMNIQDFDTAV
-493 RHNLPMVIVVS
+493 RHNLPIVIVVS

-519 GRELGFTRFDRVA
+519 GRELGFTRFDKIA
-532 EALGGHG
+532 ESLGGHG
-539 ELVEDPNDIKPALER
+539 ELVEDPKDIRPALER

-576 SFVGSKME
+576 NFVGSKME

>member
-1 MKKAN
+1 
-6 ACAQA
+6 
-11 APNANEPGTGRIL
+11 
-24 FCEKKSQTDPTE
+24 
-36 FLRTNMEVDGSYLLA
+36 MEVDGSYLVA

-71 EIINNSEDFGIKTID
+71 EIINNAEDFGIKVTD
-86 FRHEQAASMAAHA
+86 FRHEQAASMAAHG

-124 QYTAFV
+124 QYTAWA

-154 IDQVA
+154 VDQVGV
-159 IFEPVSKA
+159 FEPISKA
-167 VMRPTDPARYPEQ
+167 VMRPTDPARYPEH
-180 ISAAFRIATSGRPG
+180 ISTAFRLSTSGRPG
-194 PVYIDCNEDVL
+194 PVYVDCNEDVL
-205 YGKVEEADA
+205 YGKVEETEVPSA
-214 VAPTRAAGR
+214 TRVSGR

-228 DPDLVKQAVQ
+228 DPDLIKQAVK
-238 LLSEASSPI
+238 LLSQSKRPI

-261 ELRQFVERTGIPFYT
+261 ELRTLVERTGIPFYT
-276 SPMSRGLIPDD
+276 SPMSRGLLPDD
-287 HALSF
+287 HEMSF

-301 QADVV
+301 RADVV

-318 FGRRIS
+318 FGKRIA
-324 EKSKIIQIDIHGAE
+324 EESKVIQIDIHGAE
-338 LGHNRSIEIG
+338 LGHNRSVDVG

-353 KAVLQQMIDEA
+353 KIVLQQMIDQVESI
-364 DRTGFESKANS
+364 GFESKEETE
-375 KWIETLRQADLDRR
+375 WIESLREADAARR

-398 EQQPIH
+398 TQRPIH
-404 PLRLCKEL
+404 PLRLCKDL
-412 REVMDRDAILTVDG
+412 RGVMDRDAILTVDG

-431 YGRQSMPTYVPG
+431 FGRQSMPTYVPG

-465 IAKPDK
+465 MAKPDK
-471 QVVALHGDGSL
+471 QVVSLHGDGSL

-493 RHNLPMVIVVS
+493 RHNLPIIIVVS

-519 GRELGFTRFDRVA
+519 GRELGFTRFDKIA

-539 ELVEDPNDIKPALER
+539 ELVEDPADLTGALER

-566 RTDPTARALS
+566 RTDPTSRALS
-576 SFVGSKME
+576 NFVGSKME